1 MLDAYGKNAWLVG
14 NAQLEDLLGAVEREL
29 VGVREEVEATNRER
43 KRLQEDG
50 RRALE
55 GAEESWR
62 SGVGGLVEVLVA
74 GKELEEK
81 VRRRLRG
88 EE

>member
-14 NAQLEDLLGAVEREL
+14 NAQLEDLLRAVEREL

-55 GAEESWR
+55 GAEERWR